1 LPLIA
6 VYQSARLSLT
16 HCRRGQAPSHIWT
29 VQAFKAF
36 LAFTALGNSSGLT
49 GCIEIK
55 NVGGGFVLVVWVL

>member
-1 LPLIA
+1 
-6 VYQSARLSLT
+6 
-16 HCRRGQAPSHIWT
+16 